1 MKGEEF
7 FGEVKEERLID
18 EDLSWTEFW
27 GSVVVLG
34 GDVSTSIRLKLFA

>member
-18 EDLSWTEFW
+18 RDLSWL
-27 GSVVVLG
+27 VL
-34 GDVSTSIRLKLFA
+34 VTFVNV